1 MVDIIV
7 DSKSGLSGAGRNIN
21 QDLLFCENKVQ
32 DSIRKETKKN
42 LNLYIIYGAN
52 SLIASFFDFL
62 IHLFF
67 QIVFL

>member
-1 MVDIIV
+1 MRSPCSVDLYSTFSDFI
-7 DSKSGLSGAGRNIN
+7 KT
-21 QDLLFCENKVQ
+21 LLFWENKVQ
-32 DSIRKETKKN
+32 FRRRKKETKKN

-62 IHLFF
+62 IHLFS